1 MGALWS
7 ILRGNPLEALTGL
20 AIAALLAACGW
31 LWVDAERWELEAGAN
46 ANLIESMRTAAVG
59 QNERYRNLEE
69 GASHAMQSIIT
80 NERAARDDLAN
91 HLERLRQQARAGG
104 SGVPTVPG
112 VDRSLAACRQR
123 LAEIGRGFDE
133 VDQQAQAVRAE
144 AGNCAAD
151 VVTLST
157 CQAELRLCSTL
168 R

>member
-1 MGALWS
+1 MGALWT
-7 ILRGNPLEALTGL
+7 ILRGNPLEAVTGIGL
-20 AIAALLAACGW
+20 VALLALSGW
-31 LWVDAERWELEAGAN
+31 LWMDAERWEIEAGAR
-46 ANLIESMRTAAVG
+46 ANLIESMRTSAVG
-59 QNERYRNLEE
+59 QNERYRNLEKE
-69 GASHAMQSIIT
+69 ARYAMQTIIA
-80 NERAARDDLAN
+80 NDRAARDRLADR
-91 HLERLRQQARAGG
+91 LERLRQQASAGG

-123 LAEIGRGFDE
+123 LAEIGRGVDE

-157 CQAELRLCSTL
+157 CQAELRVCEGL